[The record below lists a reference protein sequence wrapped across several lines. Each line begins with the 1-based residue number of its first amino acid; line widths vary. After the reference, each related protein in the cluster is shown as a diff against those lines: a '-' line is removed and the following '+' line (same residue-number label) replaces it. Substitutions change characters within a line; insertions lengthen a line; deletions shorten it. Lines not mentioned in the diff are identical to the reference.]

1 MQRNEALVS
10 HTIGNLHIKVDEP
23 YFAFNSYSNQS
34 IIEISSFEPSEFRK
48 SNRNLYFM
56 EQSL

>member
-1 MQRNEALVS
+1 MKRLLVTRLETS
-10 HTIGNLHIKVDEP
+10 HLRIKVDEP